1 MKLLSVNRRVAAL
14 LAVLIPLLVLLVYVA
29 LRSGPLAPVPVT
41 ATVVTERAI
50 TPSLFGIGTVESRY
64 IYRIGPTAAGRIRQV
79 NVQVG
84 DRVQQGQLLGDMD
97 PVDLDDR
104 ITAQDA
110 ALKRAE
116 SIVKA
121 AEAQARDASA
131 RRNYA
136 ESQGTRYEQLLQA
149 RSVSEEAVEAKRQ
162 DRQVT
167 EAGLA
172 AAHANLDAARLE
184 LARIRSDREG
194 LIRQRASLRLL
205 APVAGLV
212 AARNADPGTTVV
224 AGQSV
229 VEVIDPASL
238 WIHVRFDQLYVSG
251 LRAGLP
257 AQIVLRSQEGDGLAG
272 RVLRVEPLADSVTEE
287 TLAKVT
293 FAALPKRL
301 PSLGELAEVTVALS
315 ALPASPAVPNA
326 SIQRVNGRLGVWRLE
341 AERLH
346 FTPVKVGA
354 VDLEGWVQIREGL
367 KSGDRVVVY
376 SQRALNSR
384 IRVKVV
390 ERLEGVS
397 S

>member
-1 MKLLSVNRRVAAL
+1 MKLIPANRRVVAL
-14 LAVLIPLLVLLVYVA
+14 LAVIVPLLVLLVYVA
-29 LRSGPLAPVPVT
+29 LRSGPLAPIPVT
-41 ATVVTERAI
+41 ATVVAERSV

-64 IYRIGPTAAGRIRQV
+64 TYRIGPTAAGRVRQV

-84 DRVQQGQLLGDMD
+84 DRVQQGQLLGEMD

-104 ITAQDA
+104 IAAQEA

-116 SIVKA
+116 SIMQA
-121 AEAQARDASA
+121 AEAQARDAAA
-131 RRNYA
+131 RKSYA
-136 ESQGTRYEQLLQA
+136 ESQGARYEQLLQA

-172 AAHANLDAARLE
+172 AARANLEAARLE
-184 LARIRSDREG
+184 LARIRADREG
-194 LIRQRASLRLL
+194 LIQQRASLRLL

-238 WIHVRFDQLYVSG
+238 WIHVRFDQLRVSG

-257 AQIVLRSQEGDGLAG
+257 AQIVLRSQEGDRLAG

-315 ALPASPAVPNA
+315 ALPAAPAVPNA
-326 SIQRVNGRLGVWRLE
+326 SLQRVNGRLGVWRLD
-341 AERLH
+341 AEQLH
-346 FTPVKVGA
+346 LAPVKVGA
-354 VDLEGWVQIREGL
+354 ADLEGWTQIREGL

-384 IRVKVV
+384 SRVKVV
-390 ERLEGVS
+390 ERLEGVAP
-397 S
+397 